1 MFKQL
6 IKTIVYLKEY
16 KRTSKM
22 LFFHFT
28 TLRLLSPLYFPFYT
42 YLLSLSNIT
51 FQLCLDALEKQDV
64 AEDMTVSAE
73 VEEMNVTEVEVE
85 VMTVSAEVKEM
96 NVTEVEVEVMTVSA
110 EVEEMNVTEVEVEVM
125 IVTEIDD
132 IAEDVAEV
140 EEINVSEAEELNV
153 SAEVEVKVMIISVDE
168 NVIDEIAENAVEVK

>member
-85 VMTVSAEVKEM
+85 VM
-96 NVTEVEVEVMTVSA
+96 
-110 EVEEMNVTEVEVEVM
+110 

-140 EEINVSEAEELNV
+140 EEMNVSEAEELNV
-153 SAEVEVKVMIISVDE
+153 SAEVEVEVMIISVDE

>member
-1 MFKQL
+1 
-6 IKTIVYLKEY
+6 
-16 KRTSKM
+16 M

-73 VEEMNVTEVEVE
+73 VEEMNV
-85 VMTVSAEVKEM
+85 
-96 NVTEVEVEVMTVSA
+96 
-110 EVEEMNVTEVEVEVM
+110 
-125 IVTEIDD
+125 
-132 IAEDVAEV
+132 
-140 EEINVSEAEELNV
+140 SEAEELNV
-153 SAEVEVKVMIISVDE
+153 SAEVEVEVMIISVDE

>member
-1 MFKQL
+1 
-6 IKTIVYLKEY
+6 
-16 KRTSKM
+16 M

-85 VMTVSAEVKEM
+85 VMTVSAEV
-96 NVTEVEVEVMTVSA
+96 
-110 EVEEMNVTEVEVEVM
+110 EEMNVTEVEVEVM
-125 IVTEIDD
+125 IITEIDD

-140 EEINVSEAEELNV
+140 EEMNVSEAEELNV
-153 SAEVEVKVMIISVDE
+153 SAEVEVEVMIISVDE